1 MIRNDINKKSI
12 SLIKANKILALEFA
26 TGVGKSK
33 IALDIVNE
41 LKTSNY
47 KVLLVVAELAH
58 IKNWE
63 DEAQKWGYIALYNSI
78 TVVTYASL
86 KKHQKLNYD
95 LIILDEA
102 HHIGSEVRL
111 DILDNI
117 SFNKMLLLSA
127 TLNDTLKYQL
137 SALLNV
143 SIKTY
148 KITMQ
153 QAIDLK
159 LLSEPKIYLIP
170 LLLNNK
176 NYTETIVEEWGKS
189 NLRKAYKC
197 TYADRWNYL
206 KKRKE
211 IPNATLEISC
221 TPFQKYLYLT
231 EQFNY
236 YKKIY
241 IRNKNEAI
249 KNKWLQMGSKRKRFL
264 GESKTPV
271 IKKFLIGMEG
281 IRYICFCSSI
291 DQAVILGG
299 ENSIHSKKD
308 NSAEIIQKFNSKE
321 NDSLFAVGMLQEG
334 QNLVDIEAGIIV
346 QLDGQDRSFI
356 QKFGRSMRAEDP
368 VQYIFYYQNT
378 RDAEY
383 LENVLEGINK
393 QYVKE
398 LGHENND

>member
-33 IALDIVNE
+33 IALDIVNK

-189 NLRKAYKC
+189 NLRKTYKC
-197 TYADRWNYL
+197 TYSDRWDYL